1 MSEFNPA
8 LPPSSS
14 ETAERLG
21 GRAVWVCMG
30 RFDCVRGRGG
40 RPPRPCCPQQL
51 DSSES
56 LPREASQPAR
66 PPRVACW
73 RGASGPAIV
82 QGISGRDSPTIRRL
96 PQCQA
101 RDAPPLPS
109 GSEAHSKSFPAGGWG
124 AALRCGPPALQKPGL
139 VTNSGLG
146 CEGRD
151 ESASSQD
158 CAEWGDKAGPSPA
171 ARSGAPAAQIRS
183 AGGPPCILP
192 RRRDAAGRSSRACRR
207 GTARVAGPPSGI
219 AAMRGSSKSRRTLNP
234 PADGGGGRRRA
245 GLAPRP
251 ARRGRDLILA
261 IGRADSGIMMIL
273 REKSLAVRVDA
284 VVRRCS
290 RVTGG
295 AVLTRARSGGSEGRG
310 SAPKRMRPTRN
321 RSLRRERPQ
330 ARGPPE

>member
-1 MSEFNPA
+1 MSLTPHSLLRRQKLRSAWADERFGFVWADSTA
-8 LPPSSS
+8 LGAGEGALRALAARNNLILPS
-14 ETAERLG
+14 
-21 GRAVWVCMG
+21 
-30 RFDCVRGRGG
+30 RFH
-40 RPPRPCCPQQL
+40 
-51 DSSES
+51 
-56 LPREASQPAR
+56 AR
-66 PPRVACW
+66 PPSR
-73 RGASGPAIV
+73 RGRRAWPAGGGPPAPRSCR
-82 QGISGRDSPTIRRL
+82 GLAGRDSPTIRRL

-109 GSEAHSKSFPAGGWG
+109 GPEAHSKSFPAGGGG